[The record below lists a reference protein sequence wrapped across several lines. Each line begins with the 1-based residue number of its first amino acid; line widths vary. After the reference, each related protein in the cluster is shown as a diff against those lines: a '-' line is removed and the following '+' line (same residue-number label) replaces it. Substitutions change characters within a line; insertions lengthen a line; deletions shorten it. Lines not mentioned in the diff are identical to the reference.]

1 MNYCFFWCH
10 DIFLNLL
17 ILESDLALVETKRY
31 AIDSFDFFFFWVI
44 FKDLWPFY
52 DHIIIIV

>member
-17 ILESDLALVETKRY
+17 IQESDLALVETKRY
-31 AIDSFDFFFFWVI
+31 ATQLIPLIFYFWGHFQRLMAV
-44 FKDLWPFY
+44 L
-52 DHIIIIV
+52 